1 MPRSTTSVIQRFQG
15 PRRDGGVLRARSL
28 VAYIVPAEWCSKGE
42 FVNIGKCQQMRRF
55 DEGTYGVLLYEAYLG
70 GPGGLWK
77 EVLVPHLL
85 DEFCDGTEGFV
96 EVSVETI
103 QP

>member
-1 MPRSTTSVIQRFQG
+1 
-15 PRRDGGVLRARSL
+15 
-28 VAYIVPAEWCSKGE
+28 
-42 FVNIGKCQQMRRF
+42 MRRF